1 MAGPENTSIFYFFC
15 GFTRGFIYENS
26 NNFGKLQ
33 EGEWFLY
40 FLEEDDIFGIAKVHF
55 IERERFGVFIVYFEE
70 WYGDGQTNHVEIQ
83 GAEHSPCL
91 SQATKI

>member
-1 MAGPENTSIFYFFC
+1 VAGPENISN
-15 GFTRGFIYENS
+15 IYIIIDVLLAVLFMKMVTILV
-26 NNFGKLQ
+26 NFKRESGS
-33 EGEWFLY
+33 Y

-55 IERERFGVFIVYFEE
+55 VERERFGVFIVYFEE

-91 SQATKI
+91 S